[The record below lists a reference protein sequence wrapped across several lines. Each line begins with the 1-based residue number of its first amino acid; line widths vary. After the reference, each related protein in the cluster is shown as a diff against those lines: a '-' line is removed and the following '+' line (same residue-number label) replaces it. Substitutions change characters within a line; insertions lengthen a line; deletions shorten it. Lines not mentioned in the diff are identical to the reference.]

1 MIPALDL
8 MKTDS
13 AYHFGMEQAL
23 NLKELIEEHPE
34 RKDEVIT
41 RYKEGR
47 FTWGAT
53 YNQPYD
59 GMHMGEQLIREVYFG
74 KKWIKDNFE
83 GSDAKTAFNTDVPGI
98 ALQFPQV
105 LAKSGGLKDIV
116 TGVNK
121 NTGEDIVKTE
131 RITEAISRVIR
142 DAKDKKTNDA
152 ITVKFISSDNNLSWE
167 QAKKKEK
174 KRDSVL
180 DGVPLS
186 LPTLTRARRIQ
197 EKASSVGFDWIEIK
211 PIWSKVHE
219 EISELSEAITFE
231 QKDKI
236 QDEMGDVLFSVVNL
250 ARFLDI
256 DPEASLRQTIRK
268 FESRFKKV
276 EKSFENSEQ
285 MSKASLDQMDKIWNQ
300 AKEEE

>member
-1 MIPALDL
+1 MSDHLADFQTLIDVLESLLAPGGCEWDRKQTHQSLVPYLLEETHEVIEAIEKGDMSSLKEELGDL
-8 MKTDS
+8 MLHVLFQAKLAETEGHFNISDS
-13 AYHFGMEQAL
+13 
-23 NLKELIEEHPE
+23 
-34 RKDEVIT
+34 
-41 RYKEGR
+41 
-47 FTWGAT
+47 
-53 YNQPYD
+53 
-59 GMHMGEQLIREVYFG
+59 
-74 KKWIKDNFE
+74 
-83 GSDAKTAFNTDVPGI
+83 
-98 ALQFPQV
+98 
-105 LAKSGGLKDIV
+105 LKDISE
-116 TGVNK
+116 K
-121 NTGEDIVKTE
+121 L
-131 RITEAISRVIR
+131 IR
-142 DAKDKKTNDA
+142 RHPQVFNNEKGA
-152 ITVKFISSDNNLSWE
+152 SDNNLSWE

-197 EKASSVGFDWIEIK
+197 EKASSVGFDWKEIK
-211 PIWSKVHE
+211 PIWNKVHE
-219 EISELSEAITFE
+219 EISELSEAITLE

-276 EKSFENSEQ
+276 EKSFKNSEQ

-300 AKEEE
+300 AKKEE

>member
-1 MIPALDL
+1 MSDDLADFQKLIDVLESLLAPGGCEWDRKQTHQSLVPYLLEETHEVIEAIEKGDMNSLKEELGDL
-8 MKTDS
+8 MLHVLFQAKLAETEGHFNISDS
-13 AYHFGMEQAL
+13 
-23 NLKELIEEHPE
+23 
-34 RKDEVIT
+34 
-41 RYKEGR
+41 
-47 FTWGAT
+47 
-53 YNQPYD
+53 
-59 GMHMGEQLIREVYFG
+59 
-74 KKWIKDNFE
+74 
-83 GSDAKTAFNTDVPGI
+83 
-98 ALQFPQV
+98 
-105 LAKSGGLKDIV
+105 LKDISE
-116 TGVNK
+116 K
-121 NTGEDIVKTE
+121 L
-131 RITEAISRVIR
+131 IR
-142 DAKDKKTNDA
+142 RHPHVFNDDK
-152 ITVKFISSDNNLSWE
+152 SSLDNNLSWE

-197 EKASSVGFDWIEIK
+197 EKASSVGFDWKEIK

-219 EISELSEAITFE
+219 EISELSEAITLE

-285 MSKASLDQMDKIWNQ
+285 MSKAPLDQMDKIWNQ

>member
-1 MIPALDL
+1 MSDHLADFQKLIDVLESLLAPGGCEWDRKQTHQSLVPYLLEETHEVIEAIEKGDMNSLKEELGDL
-8 MKTDS
+8 MLHVLFQAKLAETEGHFNISDS
-13 AYHFGMEQAL
+13 
-23 NLKELIEEHPE
+23 
-34 RKDEVIT
+34 
-41 RYKEGR
+41 
-47 FTWGAT
+47 
-53 YNQPYD
+53 
-59 GMHMGEQLIREVYFG
+59 
-74 KKWIKDNFE
+74 
-83 GSDAKTAFNTDVPGI
+83 
-98 ALQFPQV
+98 
-105 LAKSGGLKDIV
+105 LKDISE
-116 TGVNK
+116 K
-121 NTGEDIVKTE
+121 L
-131 RITEAISRVIR
+131 IR
-142 DAKDKKTNDA
+142 RHPQVFNDDK
-152 ITVKFISSDNNLSWE
+152 SSLDNNLSWE

-197 EKASSVGFDWIEIK
+197 EKASSVGFDWKEIK

-219 EISELSEAITFE
+219 EISELSEAITLE

-285 MSKASLDQMDKIWNQ
+285 MTKASLNQMDKIWNQ
-300 AKEEE
+300 AKQEE

>member
-1 MIPALDL
+1 MSDHLADFQKLIDVLESLLAPGGCEWDRKQTHQSLVPYLLEETHEVIEAIEKGDMNSLKEELGDL
-8 MKTDS
+8 MLHVLFQAKLAETEGHFNISDS
-13 AYHFGMEQAL
+13 
-23 NLKELIEEHPE
+23 
-34 RKDEVIT
+34 
-41 RYKEGR
+41 
-47 FTWGAT
+47 
-53 YNQPYD
+53 
-59 GMHMGEQLIREVYFG
+59 
-74 KKWIKDNFE
+74 
-83 GSDAKTAFNTDVPGI
+83 
-98 ALQFPQV
+98 
-105 LAKSGGLKDIV
+105 LKDISE
-116 TGVNK
+116 K
-121 NTGEDIVKTE
+121 L
-131 RITEAISRVIR
+131 IR
-142 DAKDKKTNDA
+142 RHPQVFNDDK
-152 ITVKFISSDNNLSWE
+152 SSLDNNLSWE

-174 KRDSVL
+174 KRNSVL

-197 EKASSVGFDWIEIK
+197 EKASSVGFDWKEIK

-219 EISELSEAITFE
+219 EISELSEAITLE

-285 MSKASLDQMDKIWNQ
+285 MTKASLDQMDKIWNQ

>member
-1 MIPALDL
+1 MSDHLADFQTLIDVLESLLAPGGCEWDRKQTHQSLVPYLLEETHEVIEAIEKGDMSSLKEELGDL
-8 MKTDS
+8 MLHVLFQAKLAETEGHFNISDS
-13 AYHFGMEQAL
+13 
-23 NLKELIEEHPE
+23 
-34 RKDEVIT
+34 
-41 RYKEGR
+41 
-47 FTWGAT
+47 
-53 YNQPYD
+53 
-59 GMHMGEQLIREVYFG
+59 
-74 KKWIKDNFE
+74 
-83 GSDAKTAFNTDVPGI
+83 
-98 ALQFPQV
+98 
-105 LAKSGGLKDIV
+105 LKDISE
-116 TGVNK
+116 K
-121 NTGEDIVKTE
+121 L
-131 RITEAISRVIR
+131 IR
-142 DAKDKKTNDA
+142 RHPQVFNDDKS
-152 ITVKFISSDNNLSWE
+152 SSDNNLSWE

-197 EKASSVGFDWIEIK
+197 EKASSVGFDWKEIK

-219 EISELSEAITFE
+219 EISELSEAITLE

-268 FESRFKKV
+268 FESRFKRV

-285 MSKASLDQMDKIWNQ
+285 MSKASLEQMDKIWNQ

>member
-1 MIPALDL
+1 MSDHLADFQKLIDVLESLLAPGGCEWDRKQTHQSLVPYLLEETHEVIEAIEKGDMNSLKEELGDL
-8 MKTDS
+8 MLHVLFQAKLAETEGHFNISDS
-13 AYHFGMEQAL
+13 
-23 NLKELIEEHPE
+23 
-34 RKDEVIT
+34 
-41 RYKEGR
+41 
-47 FTWGAT
+47 
-53 YNQPYD
+53 
-59 GMHMGEQLIREVYFG
+59 
-74 KKWIKDNFE
+74 
-83 GSDAKTAFNTDVPGI
+83 
-98 ALQFPQV
+98 
-105 LAKSGGLKDIV
+105 LKDISE
-116 TGVNK
+116 K
-121 NTGEDIVKTE
+121 L
-131 RITEAISRVIR
+131 IR
-142 DAKDKKTNDA
+142 RHPQVFNDDK
-152 ITVKFISSDNNLSWE
+152 SSLDNNLSWE

-174 KRDSVL
+174 KRNSVL

-197 EKASSVGFDWIEIK
+197 EKASSVGFDWKEIK

-219 EISELSEAITFE
+219 EISELSEAITLAH
-231 QKDKI
+231 KDKI

-285 MSKASLDQMDKIWNQ
+285 MTKASLDQMDKIWNQ

>member
-1 MIPALDL
+1 MSDHLADFQKLIDVLESLLAPGGCEWDRKQTHQSLVPYLLEETHEVIEAIEKGDINSLKEELGDL
-8 MKTDS
+8 MLHVIFQAKLAEIEGHFNISDS
-13 AYHFGMEQAL
+13 
-23 NLKELIEEHPE
+23 
-34 RKDEVIT
+34 
-41 RYKEGR
+41 
-47 FTWGAT
+47 
-53 YNQPYD
+53 
-59 GMHMGEQLIREVYFG
+59 
-74 KKWIKDNFE
+74 
-83 GSDAKTAFNTDVPGI
+83 
-98 ALQFPQV
+98 
-105 LAKSGGLKDIV
+105 LKDISE
-116 TGVNK
+116 K
-121 NTGEDIVKTE
+121 L
-131 RITEAISRVIR
+131 IR
-142 DAKDKKTNDA
+142 RHPQVFNDDK
-152 ITVKFISSDNNLSWE
+152 SSLDNNLSWE

-197 EKASSVGFDWIEIK
+197 EKASSVGFDWKEIK

-219 EISELSEAITFE
+219 EISELSEAITLE

>member
-1 MIPALDL
+1 MSDHLADFQKLIDVLESLLAPGGCEWDRKQTHQSLVPYLLEETHEVIEAIEKGDMNSLKEELGDL
-8 MKTDS
+8 MLHVLFQAKLAETEGHFNISDS
-13 AYHFGMEQAL
+13 
-23 NLKELIEEHPE
+23 
-34 RKDEVIT
+34 
-41 RYKEGR
+41 
-47 FTWGAT
+47 
-53 YNQPYD
+53 
-59 GMHMGEQLIREVYFG
+59 
-74 KKWIKDNFE
+74 
-83 GSDAKTAFNTDVPGI
+83 
-98 ALQFPQV
+98 
-105 LAKSGGLKDIV
+105 LKDISE
-116 TGVNK
+116 K
-121 NTGEDIVKTE
+121 L
-131 RITEAISRVIR
+131 IR
-142 DAKDKKTNDA
+142 RHPHVFNDDK
-152 ITVKFISSDNNLSWE
+152 SSLDNNLSWE

-197 EKASSVGFDWIEIK
+197 EKASSVGFDWKEIK

-219 EISELSEAITFE
+219 EISELSEAITLE

>member
-1 MIPALDL
+1 MSDHLADFQTLIDVLESLLAPGGCEWDRKQTHQSLVPYLLEETHEVIEAIEKGDMNSLKEELGDL
-8 MKTDS
+8 MLHVLFQAKLAETEGHFNISDS
-13 AYHFGMEQAL
+13 
-23 NLKELIEEHPE
+23 
-34 RKDEVIT
+34 
-41 RYKEGR
+41 
-47 FTWGAT
+47 
-53 YNQPYD
+53 
-59 GMHMGEQLIREVYFG
+59 
-74 KKWIKDNFE
+74 
-83 GSDAKTAFNTDVPGI
+83 
-98 ALQFPQV
+98 
-105 LAKSGGLKDIV
+105 LKDISE
-116 TGVNK
+116 K
-121 NTGEDIVKTE
+121 L
-131 RITEAISRVIR
+131 IR
-142 DAKDKKTNDA
+142 RHPHVFNDDK
-152 ITVKFISSDNNLSWE
+152 SSLDNNLSWE

-174 KRDSVL
+174 KRNSVL

-197 EKASSVGFDWIEIK
+197 EKASSVGFDWKEIK

-219 EISELSEAITFE
+219 EISELSEAITLE

>member
-1 MIPALDL
+1 MSDHLADFQKLIDVLESLLAPGGCEWDRKQTHQSLVPYLLEETHEVIEAIEKGDMNSLKEELGDL
-8 MKTDS
+8 MLHVLFQAKLAETEGHFNISDS
-13 AYHFGMEQAL
+13 
-23 NLKELIEEHPE
+23 
-34 RKDEVIT
+34 
-41 RYKEGR
+41 
-47 FTWGAT
+47 
-53 YNQPYD
+53 
-59 GMHMGEQLIREVYFG
+59 
-74 KKWIKDNFE
+74 
-83 GSDAKTAFNTDVPGI
+83 
-98 ALQFPQV
+98 
-105 LAKSGGLKDIV
+105 LKDISE
-116 TGVNK
+116 K
-121 NTGEDIVKTE
+121 L
-131 RITEAISRVIR
+131 IR
-142 DAKDKKTNDA
+142 RHPHVFNDDKS
-152 ITVKFISSDNNLSWE
+152 SSDNNLSWE

-197 EKASSVGFDWIEIK
+197 EKASSVGFDWKEIK

-219 EISELSEAITFE
+219 EISELSEAITLE

-236 QDEMGDVLFSVVNL
+236 LDEMGDVLFSVVNL

>member
-1 MIPALDL
+1 MSDHLADFQKLIDVLESLLAPGGCEWDRKQTHQSLVPYLLEETHEVIEAIEKGDMNSLKEELGDL
-8 MKTDS
+8 MLHVLFQAKLAETEGHFNISDS
-13 AYHFGMEQAL
+13 
-23 NLKELIEEHPE
+23 
-34 RKDEVIT
+34 
-41 RYKEGR
+41 
-47 FTWGAT
+47 
-53 YNQPYD
+53 
-59 GMHMGEQLIREVYFG
+59 
-74 KKWIKDNFE
+74 
-83 GSDAKTAFNTDVPGI
+83 
-98 ALQFPQV
+98 
-105 LAKSGGLKDIV
+105 LKDISE
-116 TGVNK
+116 K
-121 NTGEDIVKTE
+121 L
-131 RITEAISRVIR
+131 IR
-142 DAKDKKTNDA
+142 RHPHVFNDDK
-152 ITVKFISSDNNLSWE
+152 SSLDNNLSWE

-174 KRDSVL
+174 KRNSVL

-197 EKASSVGFDWIEIK
+197 EKASSVGFDWKEIK

-219 EISELSEAITFE
+219 EISELSEAITLE

-236 QDEMGDVLFSVVNL
+236 QDEMGDVLFSIVNL

-285 MSKASLDQMDKIWNQ
+285 MTKASLDQMDKIWNQ

>member
-1 MIPALDL
+1 MSDHLADFQKLIDVLESLLAPGGCEWDRKQTHQSLVPYLLEETHEVIEAIEKGDMNSLKEELGDL
-8 MKTDS
+8 MLHVLFQAKLAETEGHFNISDS
-13 AYHFGMEQAL
+13 
-23 NLKELIEEHPE
+23 
-34 RKDEVIT
+34 
-41 RYKEGR
+41 
-47 FTWGAT
+47 
-53 YNQPYD
+53 
-59 GMHMGEQLIREVYFG
+59 
-74 KKWIKDNFE
+74 
-83 GSDAKTAFNTDVPGI
+83 
-98 ALQFPQV
+98 
-105 LAKSGGLKDIV
+105 LKDISEKLIRRHPQV
-116 TGVNK
+116 FN
-121 NTGEDIVKTE
+121 EDK
-131 RITEAISRVIR
+131 
-142 DAKDKKTNDA
+142 
-152 ITVKFISSDNNLSWE
+152 SSFDNNLSWE

-197 EKASSVGFDWIEIK
+197 EKASSVGFDWKEIK

-219 EISELSEAITFE
+219 EISELSEAITLE

-285 MSKASLDQMDKIWNQ
+285 MSKASLNQMDKIWNQ

>member
-1 MIPALDL
+1 MSDHLADFQKLIDVLESLLAPGGCEWDRKQTHQSLVPYLLEETHEVIEAIEKGDMNSLKEELGDL
-8 MKTDS
+8 MLHVLFQAKLAETEGHFNISDS
-13 AYHFGMEQAL
+13 
-23 NLKELIEEHPE
+23 
-34 RKDEVIT
+34 
-41 RYKEGR
+41 
-47 FTWGAT
+47 
-53 YNQPYD
+53 
-59 GMHMGEQLIREVYFG
+59 
-74 KKWIKDNFE
+74 
-83 GSDAKTAFNTDVPGI
+83 
-98 ALQFPQV
+98 
-105 LAKSGGLKDIV
+105 LKDISEKLIRRHPQV
-116 TGVNK
+116 FNDDK
-121 NTGEDIVKTE
+121 N
-131 RITEAISRVIR
+131 
-142 DAKDKKTNDA
+142 
-152 ITVKFISSDNNLSWE
+152 SSDNNLSWE

-197 EKASSVGFDWIEIK
+197 EKASSVGFDWKEIK

-219 EISELSEAITFE
+219 EISELSEAITLE

-236 QDEMGDVLFSVVNL
+236 QDEMGDVLFSIVNL

-285 MSKASLDQMDKIWNQ
+285 MTKASLDQMDKIWNQ

>member
-1 MIPALDL
+1 MSNHLADFQTLIDVLESLLAPGGCEWDRKQTHQSLVPYLLEETHEVIEAIEKGDMSSLKEELGDL
-8 MKTDS
+8 MLHVLFQAKLAETEGYFNISDS
-13 AYHFGMEQAL
+13 
-23 NLKELIEEHPE
+23 LKDVSE
-34 RKDEVIT
+34 K
-41 RYKEGR
+41 
-47 FTWGAT
+47 
-53 YNQPYD
+53 
-59 GMHMGEQLIREVYFG
+59 LIRRH
-74 KKWIKDNFE
+74 
-83 GSDAKTAFNTDVPGI
+83 
-98 ALQFPQV
+98 PQV
-105 LAKSGGLKDIV
+105 F
-116 TGVNK
+116 
-121 NTGEDIVKTE
+121 
-131 RITEAISRVIR
+131 
-142 DAKDKKTNDA
+142 NDEKE
-152 ITVKFISSDNNLSWE
+152 VSDNNLSWE

-197 EKASSVGFDWIEIK
+197 EKASSVGFDWKEIK

-219 EISELSEAITFE
+219 EISELSEAITLE

-236 QDEMGDVLFSVVNL
+236 QNEMGDVLFSVVNL

-276 EKSFENSEQ
+276 EKAFENSEQ

>member
-1 MIPALDL
+1 MSDHLADFQKLIDVLESLLAPGGCEWDRKQTHQSLVPYLLEETHEVIEAIEKGDMNSLKEELGDL
-8 MKTDS
+8 MLHVLFQAKLAETEGHFNISDS
-13 AYHFGMEQAL
+13 
-23 NLKELIEEHPE
+23 
-34 RKDEVIT
+34 
-41 RYKEGR
+41 
-47 FTWGAT
+47 
-53 YNQPYD
+53 
-59 GMHMGEQLIREVYFG
+59 
-74 KKWIKDNFE
+74 
-83 GSDAKTAFNTDVPGI
+83 
-98 ALQFPQV
+98 
-105 LAKSGGLKDIV
+105 LKDISE
-116 TGVNK
+116 K
-121 NTGEDIVKTE
+121 L
-131 RITEAISRVIR
+131 IR
-142 DAKDKKTNDA
+142 RHPQVFNDDK
-152 ITVKFISSDNNLSWE
+152 SSLDNNLSWE

-174 KRDSVL
+174 KRNSVL

-197 EKASSVGFDWIEIK
+197 EKASSVGFDWKEIK

-219 EISELSEAITFE
+219 EISELSEAITLE
-231 QKDKI
+231 HKDKI

-285 MSKASLDQMDKIWNQ
+285 MTKASLDQMDKIWNQ

>member
-1 MIPALDL
+1 MSDHLADFQKLIDVLESLLAPGGCEWDRKQTHQSLVPYLLEETHEVIEAIEKGDMNSLKEELGDL
-8 MKTDS
+8 MLHVLFQAKLAETEGHFNISDS
-13 AYHFGMEQAL
+13 
-23 NLKELIEEHPE
+23 
-34 RKDEVIT
+34 
-41 RYKEGR
+41 
-47 FTWGAT
+47 
-53 YNQPYD
+53 
-59 GMHMGEQLIREVYFG
+59 
-74 KKWIKDNFE
+74 
-83 GSDAKTAFNTDVPGI
+83 
-98 ALQFPQV
+98 
-105 LAKSGGLKDIV
+105 LKDISE
-116 TGVNK
+116 K
-121 NTGEDIVKTE
+121 L
-131 RITEAISRVIR
+131 IR
-142 DAKDKKTNDA
+142 RHPHVFNDDK
-152 ITVKFISSDNNLSWE
+152 SSLDNNLSWE

-174 KRDSVL
+174 KRNSVL

-197 EKASSVGFDWIEIK
+197 EKASSVGFDWKEIK

-219 EISELSEAITFE
+219 EISELSEAITLE

>member
-1 MIPALDL
+1 MSDHLADFQKLIDVLESLLAPGGCEWDRKQTHQSLVPYLLEETHEVIEAIEKGDMNALKEELGDL
-8 MKTDS
+8 MLHVLFQAKLAEIEGHFNISDS
-13 AYHFGMEQAL
+13 
-23 NLKELIEEHPE
+23 
-34 RKDEVIT
+34 
-41 RYKEGR
+41 
-47 FTWGAT
+47 
-53 YNQPYD
+53 
-59 GMHMGEQLIREVYFG
+59 
-74 KKWIKDNFE
+74 
-83 GSDAKTAFNTDVPGI
+83 
-98 ALQFPQV
+98 
-105 LAKSGGLKDIV
+105 LKDISE
-116 TGVNK
+116 K
-121 NTGEDIVKTE
+121 L
-131 RITEAISRVIR
+131 IR
-142 DAKDKKTNDA
+142 RHPHVFNDDKS
-152 ITVKFISSDNNLSWE
+152 SSDNNLSWE

-197 EKASSVGFDWIEIK
+197 EKASSVGFDWKEIK

-219 EISELSEAITFE
+219 EISELSEAITLE

-285 MSKASLDQMDKIWNQ
+285 MTKALLDQMDKIWNQ

>member
-1 MIPALDL
+1 MSDHLADFQKLIDVLESLLAPGGCEWDRKQTHQSLVPYLLEETHEVIEAIEKGDMNSLKEELGDL
-8 MKTDS
+8 MLHVLFQAKLAETEGHFNISDS
-13 AYHFGMEQAL
+13 
-23 NLKELIEEHPE
+23 
-34 RKDEVIT
+34 
-41 RYKEGR
+41 
-47 FTWGAT
+47 
-53 YNQPYD
+53 
-59 GMHMGEQLIREVYFG
+59 
-74 KKWIKDNFE
+74 
-83 GSDAKTAFNTDVPGI
+83 
-98 ALQFPQV
+98 
-105 LAKSGGLKDIV
+105 LKDISE
-116 TGVNK
+116 K
-121 NTGEDIVKTE
+121 L
-131 RITEAISRVIR
+131 IR
-142 DAKDKKTNDA
+142 RHPHVFNDDK
-152 ITVKFISSDNNLSWE
+152 SSLDNNLSWE

-174 KRDSVL
+174 KRNSVL

-197 EKASSVGFDWIEIK
+197 EKASSVGFDWKEIK

-219 EISELSEAITFE
+219 EISELSEAITLE

-285 MSKASLDQMDKIWNQ
+285 MTKASLDQMDKIWNQ

>member
-1 MIPALDL
+1 MSDHLADFQKLIDVLESLLAPGGCEWDRKQTHQSLVPYLLEETHEVIEAIEKGDMNSLKEELGDL
-8 MKTDS
+8 MLHVLFQAKLAETEGHFNISDS
-13 AYHFGMEQAL
+13 
-23 NLKELIEEHPE
+23 
-34 RKDEVIT
+34 
-41 RYKEGR
+41 
-47 FTWGAT
+47 
-53 YNQPYD
+53 
-59 GMHMGEQLIREVYFG
+59 
-74 KKWIKDNFE
+74 
-83 GSDAKTAFNTDVPGI
+83 
-98 ALQFPQV
+98 
-105 LAKSGGLKDIV
+105 LKDISEKLIRRHPQV
-116 TGVNK
+116 FIDDK
-121 NTGEDIVKTE
+121 N
-131 RITEAISRVIR
+131 
-142 DAKDKKTNDA
+142 
-152 ITVKFISSDNNLSWE
+152 SSDNYLSWE

-174 KRDSVL
+174 NRDSVL

-197 EKASSVGFDWIEIK
+197 EKASSVGFDWKEIK

-219 EISELSEAITFE
+219 EISELSDAITLE

-276 EKSFENSEQ
+276 EKSFENSEH
-285 MSKASLDQMDKIWNQ
+285 MTKASLDQMDKIWNQ